1 MTRGACDNQTKRLI
15 GEIVSWLFFPPFV
28 SAVFFVFLVFWYSRD
43 FSQGLSWL
51 VSISPFLIFIPIAFF
66 AVAYKLGWISDM
78 DMSKRDERPTFLFV
92 FIAML
97 LVSSIILYAIKVPL
111 PLFAYTFSGLV
122 MTLVTSIITLF
133 WKISFHTAATAS
145 VVTAIAIL
153 GGLQFTPL
161 FLLIPLIGWSRVCLK
176 KHTVW
181 QVVGGAA
188 VSVTAT
194 VFVFYAFGIKII

>member
-1 MTRGACDNQTKRLI
+1 
-15 GEIVSWLFFPPFV
+15 
-28 SAVFFVFLVFWYSRD
+28 VFWYSKD

-51 VSISPFLIFIPIAFF
+51 VSISPFLMFVPVVFF
-66 AVAYKLGWISDM
+66 AVAYKLGWVSDL

-97 LVSSIILYAIKVPL
+97 LISSIILYAIKVPL
-111 PLFAYTFSGLV
+111 PLFAYAFSGLV

-153 GGLQFTPL
+153 GGMQFTPL
-161 FLLIPLIGWSRVCLK
+161 FLLIPLIGWARVRLK

-188 VSVTAT
+188 VSIVAT